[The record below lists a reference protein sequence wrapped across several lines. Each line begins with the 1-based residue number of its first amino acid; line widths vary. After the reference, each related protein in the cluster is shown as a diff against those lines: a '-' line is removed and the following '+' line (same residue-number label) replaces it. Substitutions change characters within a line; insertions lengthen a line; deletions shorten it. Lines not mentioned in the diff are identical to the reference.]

1 MEMIKKVGLTA
12 ILLTGAFTLL
22 ASQTTVSAGAGT
34 VKEMDPDTIIVED
47 VKTGERRKVR
57 IIMPGSDS
65 NTIQIERTDSDY
77 TLADGKRVADEVKKR
92 TSARPIFGLTF
103 NRIDLGWVRLVD
115 DGSFHLS
122 APNEDLAYRSG
133 KTYNFGFDVVQ
144 AGYRFSDHFRIFLSG
159 GFDWTYIRLKKN
171 IRFHENTT
179 PLSWDL
185 STTDYRK
192 NRLTSTYLRLP
203 LTFEFRS
210 GHHGGVGRVRFA
222 FGPEAG
228 VLLKGTQ
235 RLKSDEFG
243 RQKFRDD
250 YNFSSFRYGAFARV
264 GAGPL
269 GIYAKY
275 YFNDVFENSP
285 NQDGLQS
292 FVFGVMLGF

>member
-1 MEMIKKVGLTA
+1 MEMIKKIGLTGF
-12 ILLTGAFTLL
+12 LLTGAFALFGG
-22 ASQTTVSAGAGT
+22 QTTAMAGAERVT
-34 VKEMDPDTIIVED
+34 EIDPDTVIVED

-57 IIMPGSDS
+57 IIMPNSDD
-65 NTIQIERTDSDY
+65 NIIRIERTDREY
-77 TLADGKRVADEVKKR
+77 TLTDGERVAALAKKR
-92 TSARPIFGLTF
+92 SSARPIFGLTF
-103 NRIDLGWVRLVD
+103 NRIDLGWVKLVD
-115 DGSFHLS
+115 NGSFNLS

-133 KTYNFGFDVVQ
+133 KTYNFGFDVMQ

-159 GFDWTYIRLKKN
+159 GFDWTYIRLKEDII
-171 IRFHENTT
+171 IRENTT
-179 PLSWDL
+179 PLAWGESA
-185 STTDYRK
+185 TDYKK

-210 GHHGGVGRVRFA
+210 GYHGGFGRVRFA

-228 VLLKGTQ
+228 ILLKGTQ
-235 RLKSDEFG
+235 RLKSEEFG

-250 YNFSSFRYGAFARV
+250 YNFSSFRYGTFARV

-269 GIYAKY
+269 GVYAKY

-285 NQDGLQS
+285 DQEGLQS